1 MCVKKTN
8 SITVRLTQVRL
19 RRKTGP
25 TLLTVAKTA
34 PVFFLVAIRS
44 ARRRIQQRRFPT
56 PNPGACLGPA
66 GHALPFA
73 HFNSPYD
80 YEESA
85 QTSGGAAA
93 AAHSWADAADGEGA
107 RHTVVSRCVSAAAT
121 DRPGVAVGGE
131 RSGAQTRTRRFLNL
145 ELQSS
150 QHAPNRFTEPR
161 AGKQPI
167 VETCE
172 SS

>member
-8 SITVRLTQVRL
+8 SITGRLTQVRL

-56 PNPGACLGPA
+56 PNPRACPGPA
-66 GHALPFA
+66 GHAPLSA
-73 HFNSPYD
+73 HENPAYA

-107 RHTVVSRCVSAAAT
+107 RHTVVSRCVSQAAV
-121 DRPGVAVGGE
+121 DGVAMATGGGGP
-131 RSGAQTRTRRFLNL
+131 GAQARTRWLLRH
-145 ELQSS
+145 ELPGS
-150 QHAPNRFTEPR
+150 QPAPDRFTEPR
-161 AGKQPI
+161 AGTRPI
-167 VETCE
+167 VHTGETR
-172 SS
+172 